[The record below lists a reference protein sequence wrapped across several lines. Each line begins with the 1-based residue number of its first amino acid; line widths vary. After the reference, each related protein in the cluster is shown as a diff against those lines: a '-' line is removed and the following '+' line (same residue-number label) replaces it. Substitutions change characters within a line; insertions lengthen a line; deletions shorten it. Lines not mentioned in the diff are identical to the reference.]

1 MNLYRR
7 LLTPRWL
14 AIILS
19 MALVGWVLGILSSMG
34 LSAQTGDPPEPV
46 VYTDVDPEAWHRQY
60 VESLAADGVF
70 EGTDC
75 QDQQFCPGD
84 PLKRWEMSV
93 WLMRALGE
101 TNINPTGESRFTDVE
116 ASSWY
121 SPYVE
126 RMADRKVTTGCSTN
140 PPKYCPDRNVNR
152 AHMAS
157 FLARALDLPPAEAA
171 GFVDVEENGVHA
183 DNINRLA
190 AAEITTGCKLEP
202 FQYCPSRSV
211 TRAQMAAFIYR
222 ALEWLEEN
230 RFDQSSATNLI
241 PVLVSNDSDEFITED
256 NDFSRY
262 IKTEIVDRYGDN
274 HPWLRDTWNHTNR
287 ADFTYLLGDYGAGA
301 YYAYRRNAGD
311 SLKHVTARAITAHA
325 DHHLAQGRRSTLVH
339 EMAHVY
345 TLSNRVVANPAPIA
359 AAYLYFSKIT
369 HQGDWRECPAYEIYA
384 ETAIALVFSIRSSS
398 EWRKCTVI
406 SYDISDEAVEV
417 VSQAFSGQMPQW
429 FYDTFQDD
437 ETGQLDYQAIWAA
450 IGRIET
456 RASQLTV
463 INQFRY
469 SFGGYCS
476 EDDVWE
482 ASLSVS
488 GFTGQ
493 YWVDGG
499 C

>member
-1 MNLYRR
+1 
-7 LLTPRWL
+7 
-14 AIILS
+14 
-19 MALVGWVLGILSSMG
+19 MALVGWVLGVLSSMG
-34 LSAQTGDPPEPV
+34 LSAQTGDPPQPA
-46 VYTDVDPEAWHRQY
+46 VYNDVSPEAWYHDY
-60 VESLAADGVF
+60 VESLAADRVF

-101 TNINPTGESRFTDVE
+101 TDMNPSGESRFTDVE
-116 ASSWY
+116 ASNWY

-126 RMADRKVTTGCSTN
+126 RMADMKVTTGCSTD

-152 AHMAS
+152 AQMAS
-157 FLARALDLPPAEAA
+157 FLARALDLPPADSA
-171 GFVDVEENGVHA
+171 GFVDLEETGVHA

-222 ALEWLEEN
+222 GLEWLEEN
-230 RFDQSSATNLI
+230 RSDQSSATNLI

-262 IKTEIVDRYGDN
+262 IKTEIVDKYGDDQ
-274 HPWLRDTWNHTNR
+274 PWLRDTWNHTNR
-287 ADFTYLLGDYGAGA
+287 RDFTYLLGA
-301 YYAYRRNAGD
+301 YTPAVYFAYQGNEA
-311 SLKHVTARAITAHA
+311 SWLKHVRARGMTASPA
-325 DHHLAQGRRSTLVH
+325 HHLSWLYHDHLIH
-339 EMAHVY
+339 EMAHIY
-345 TLSNRVVANPAPIA
+345 TLSNRIVANPAPIA
-359 AAYLYFSKIT
+359 AAHLYFSEIT
-369 HQGDWRECPAYEIYA
+369 QQGDRYQCDSEEIYA
-384 ETAIALVFSIRSSS
+384 EAAVSLVFARTSSH
-398 EWRKCTVI
+398 WRKCSVI
-406 SYDISDEAVEV
+406 PYEISDEAWEV

-429 FYDTFQDD
+429 FYDTFQDND
-437 ETGQLDYQAIWAA
+437 TGELDYQAIWAA
-450 IGRIET
+450 IGRIKT
-456 RASQLTV
+456 GKSRLTV
-463 INQFRY
+463 INQLRY

-476 EDDVWE
+476 EDAAWE
-482 ASLSVS
+482 SSIS
-488 GFTGQ
+488 GFGGQ